1 LSNYCITGGVDNLT
15 KLSGVKVYPNPNKG
29 NFTVTVEDP
38 KSDIS
43 IAIYNLLGDVVK
55 NIETNSLKSSLC
67 QLI

>member
-1 LSNYCITGGVDNLT
+1 VVLTNLT

-43 IAIYNLLGDVVK
+43 IAQFTTY
-55 NIETNSLKSSLC
+55 
-67 QLI
+67 